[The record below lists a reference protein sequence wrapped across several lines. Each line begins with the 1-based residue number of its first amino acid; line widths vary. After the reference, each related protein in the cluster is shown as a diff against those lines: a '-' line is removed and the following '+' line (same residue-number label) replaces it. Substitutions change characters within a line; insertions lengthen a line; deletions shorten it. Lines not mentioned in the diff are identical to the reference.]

1 MTGLMVRAGP
11 AFTETTMAL
20 DGAILTKL
28 FGNLFPERS
37 SSRYARFLGIGQ
49 RSIQRFL
56 DGEKVW
62 EATPEQV
69 QMFEDQKTAMT
80 SSGYVGK
87 LQAAIS
93 DAKAAGVHD
102 EIIAA
107 WLAAAHRSVASRP
120 VE

>member
-1 MTGLMVRAGP
+1 MM
-11 AFTETTMAL
+11 ETTMAL
-20 DGAILTKL
+20 DGVILTKL
-28 FGNLFPERS
+28 FGDLFPEKS
-37 SSRYARFLGIGQ
+37 SSRYARFLSIGQ

-62 EATPEQV
+62 DATPEQV
-69 QMFEDQKTAMT
+69 QLFEDQKAALTA
-80 SSGYVGK
+80 SGYVGK
-87 LQAAIS
+87 LQAAIA

-107 WLAAAHRSVASRP
+107 WLAVAHRSIVDRP